1 MVKLWLRSHRNRSRP
16 QSDQTRNPDAT
27 SLITSTVSTPPPVS
41 SLSSNSSND
50 TSDDDDEIPRVC
62 LPLAKKFPKAREVL
76 RVLDSPRRALLSRS
90 GKKNFEILEEELDS
104 EFPMNVDQ
112 NSLSWSV
119 QRSQNVLWWLEHEAP
134 SDIFPKIL
142 SYAGPRKVD
151 SLSRVNKALRAMCLS
166 GDVWKTLC
174 EDTQKWIPGKDQDPF
189 QDEERG
195 DMDDDYELRRLN
207 FWKEYYCDN
216 PIVPIDYSTI
226 PAAVNAVADDNDDDT
241 EELDSESATVHSR
254 NVRVLIRPGNYTLT
268 ERVHVHVKGAAKI
281 TFETLEYPE
290 QIVDQYN
297 RALQASSRTDITSRT
312 SSNQRRRMTRSD
324 IREFLTCR
332 SNGNMSNQSLN
343 FGLSRS
349 MLNNTESPMPMP
361 TKATI
366 EFKTRKMNE
375 PIFHVSQGSLQ
386 LSKLVLKHNCSGTD
400 IWNGNTAVQS
410 QPMFDDDD
418 RPVRASEPNTPPT
431 VIAEDCDIMSISG
444 RGIVAIDGGASFT
457 RRCYIHHC
465 AATGLYIGGPGSS
478 ASVES
483 SDIVLNGNGNVRN
496 RRGIT
501 RGHSGVYLEQGE
513 ASLTDCNI
521 SNNSL
526 TGISAVSKQNA
537 FLRLEGSDLIGNGTV
552 QLDMPAEGTRS
563 RSRSFTKDNKMAA
576 DGYARPRSGFMG
588 ENDDTSTSE
597 SDQSRS
603 TRRRT
608 ISISSNESGM

>member
-1 MVKLWLRSHRNRSRP
+1 MVKLWLRSHRNRSIP
-16 QSDQTRNPDAT
+16 QSGQIRNPDAT
-27 SLITSTVSTPPPVS
+27 SLITSTVSTPPVS
-41 SLSSNSSND
+41 PSSSNSSND
-50 TSDDDDEIPRVC
+50 SDDDDIPRVC

-90 GKKNFEILEEELDS
+90 GKKNFEILQEELDS

-112 NSLSWSV
+112 NSLTWTV

-142 SYAGPRKVD
+142 SYAGPQKVD
-151 SLSRVNKALRAMCLS
+151 SLSRVNKGLRAMCLS

-207 FWKEYYCDN
+207 FWKKYYCDN

-226 PAAVNAVADDNDDDT
+226 PAAVKAVADDNDDDT
-241 EELDSESATVHSR
+241 EELDSESATIHSR
-254 NVRVLIRPGNYTLT
+254 NVRVLIRPGNYTLA
-268 ERVHVHVKGAAKI
+268 ERIHVHVKGAAKI

-290 QIVDQYN
+290 QIVDQHN
-297 RALQASSRTDITSRT
+297 RALYTSSRTDITSRT
-312 SSNQRRRMTRSD
+312 SNQRRRMTRSD

-332 SNGNMSNQSLN
+332 PNANTSNQSSN
-343 FGLSRS
+343 FGLSRNI
-349 MLNNTESPMPMP
+349 LNNTESPMPMP

-366 EFKTRKMNE
+366 EFKTKKMNE
-375 PIFHVSQGSLQ
+375 PIFHVSQGTLQ
-386 LSKLVLKHNCSGTD
+386 LSNLVLKHNCSGTD

-418 RPVRASEPNTPPT
+418 RPVRESEPNTPPT
-431 VIAEDCDIMSISG
+431 VIAEDCDIMSVSG

-465 AATGLYIGGPGSS
+465 AATGLYIGGPGST

-588 ENDDTSTSE
+588 ESDDTSTSE
-597 SDQSRS
+597 SDQSQSRS